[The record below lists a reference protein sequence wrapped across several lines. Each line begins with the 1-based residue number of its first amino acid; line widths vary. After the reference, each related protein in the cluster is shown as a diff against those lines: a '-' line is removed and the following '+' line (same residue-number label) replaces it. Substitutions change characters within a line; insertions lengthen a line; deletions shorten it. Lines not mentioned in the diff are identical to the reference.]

1 MQAKDSFVV
10 SILRGMIISGILIYI
25 LPLVIS
31 PKTIW
36 LTMPM
41 TEAIV
46 GIYVLI
52 ISAILIKS
60 SIDNEEYSIQL
71 ILFPF
76 AISGLILMLGI

>member
-25 LPLVIS
+25 LPLVI
-31 PKTIW
+31 IW

-52 ISAILIKS
+52 RIYQNMRLLCPS
-60 SIDNEEYSIQL
+60 SVNN
-71 ILFPF
+71 
-76 AISGLILMLGI
+76 

>member
-46 GIYVLI
+46 EIYVLI
-52 ISAILIKS
+52 RIYQNMRLLCPS
-60 SIDNEEYSIQL
+60 SVNN
-71 ILFPF
+71 
-76 AISGLILMLGI
+76 